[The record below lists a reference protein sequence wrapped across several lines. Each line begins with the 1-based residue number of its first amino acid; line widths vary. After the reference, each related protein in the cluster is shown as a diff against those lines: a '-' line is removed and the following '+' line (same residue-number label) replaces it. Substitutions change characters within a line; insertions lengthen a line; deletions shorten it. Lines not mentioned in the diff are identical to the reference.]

1 MKKLFIGILVILTL
15 TVCYFLFFRITK
27 EKAIAIITKANS
39 GRDATALAA
48 MDEEYLIAWANGIRW
63 HKVTFSHQGKNYL
76 VETGRA
82 M

>member
-1 MKKLFIGILVILTL
+1 MKKLFIGVIVVIIL

-27 EKAIAIITKANS
+27 EKAISIITKVNQS
-39 GRDATALAA
+39 DATALAT